1 MFQDIREI
9 LPTIIIL
16 VFGLLM
22 MAIVIPYAFR
32 SVIRQLEEEQEM
44 NNKRNEDNLTTS
56 TESGA
61 T

>member
-16 VFGLLM
+16 VFGLLI